1 MNETRPIR
9 VAIVDDS
16 AFMRIALRQ
25 MLDRAE
31 EIEIVA
37 EGRNGKEAVE
47 IARNLRPDL
56 MTLDVLMPEMDGLT
70 ALAEVME
77 TAPCSVLMIS
87 TETQQ
92 GAETT
97 MRALDLGAADFIA
110 KTTDLA
116 KLDMAWIEKN
126 LIEKVRYWADQNRM
140 RRRVRKPP
148 DESRLRQAKT
158 LDGPPDILVVAA
170 STGGPKAVTELVG
183 ALRNPRCPVVVAQH
197 MPEGFTADFARHLAL
212 RSGQDVVEGADGQ
225 VLMAGRIT
233 ILPGGVDSRVLG
245 DPDGGFRL
253 AVSDGTSGVVHPSAD
268 ILLESVAKVS
278 RLAVGVVLTGM
289 GSDGTAG
296 ARHFA
301 DRDWPVLAQEPASC
315 VVAGMPGAV
324 IAAGHASAVLSIA
337 EMARQ
342 INRWPT
348 LRTGGEA
355 A

>member
-1 MNETRPIR
+1 
-9 VAIVDDS
+9 
-16 AFMRIALRQ
+16 
-25 MLDRAE
+25 
-31 EIEIVA
+31 
-37 EGRNGKEAVE
+37 
-47 IARNLRPDL
+47 
-56 MTLDVLMPEMDGLT
+56 
-70 ALAEVME
+70 
-77 TAPCSVLMIS
+77 
-87 TETQQ
+87 
-92 GAETT
+92 
-97 MRALDLGAADFIA
+97 
-110 KTTDLA
+110 
-116 KLDMAWIEKN
+116 
-126 LIEKVRYWADQNRM
+126 
-140 RRRVRKPP
+140 
-148 DESRLRQAKT
+148 
-158 LDGPPDILVVAA
+158 
-170 STGGPKAVTELVG
+170 
-183 ALRNPRCPVVVAQH
+183 